1 MHVISKNRMSGLS
14 LVELMVAIAISVLLL
29 MGVVALFV
37 SSRASYETTERM
49 SRIQENGRF
58 ALDQIAADIRAAGF
72 NDCARPTIGSR
83 ELDYRINPMM
93 APFPPL
99 DPDEPVDP
107 DAEPP
112 PPPDLRWDFAEP
124 VRGFNGAGDDG
135 FIPALNAAAVNINPR
150 PSSEGDVLVLRVPQ
164 REVRAVELVDDQ
176 QQAFHPLV
184 VRDIQPMPFGTGDIV
199 QISDCEARAFFQV
212 TNYNPGTGEV
222 FHAVESESAGENEA
236 NNFGTDRPGNR
247 SSTLLHQ
254 FKIGAR
260 IVPIGTMIY
269 YIAPSSDNPEEC
281 EEEDTGGAD
290 CRMSLYRKNGGA
302 VRSDEIA
309 EGIERMEILYGVD
322 ANPIDG
328 RVDTYVS
335 AEDVGDWNSVMT
347 VQIALLARAPEQ
359 YGTDRDTQTYVLLA
373 APEDEAV
380 AAGPFNDRN
389 QRKVFTATL
398 ALRNQIID

>member
-1 MHVISKNRMSGLS
+1 MRGLS
-14 LVELMVAIAISVLLL
+14 LVELMVALALSVLLL

-72 NDCARPTIGSR
+72 HDCARATMGKR
-83 ELDYRINPMM
+83 VLDYRINPLL
-93 APFPPL
+93 APFPPP

-107 DAEPP
+107 DVPPP

-124 VRGFNGAGDDG
+124 LRGFNGAGDDG
-135 FIPALNAAAVNINPR
+135 FEPVLDAAAINMNPR
-150 PSSEGDVLVLRVPQ
+150 PSPEGDVLVLRVPQ
-164 REVRAVELVDDQ
+164 REVRAVELRAP
-176 QQAFHPLV
+176 QAQPFHPLL
-184 VRDIQPMPFGTGDIV
+184 VRHIEPMPFTVGDTVMIT
-199 QISDCEARAFFQV
+199 DCKARAFFQV
-212 TNYNPGTGEV
+212 TNYTAGTGTIE
-222 FHAVESESAGENEA
+222 HGSTAATGG
-236 NNFGTDRPGNR
+236 GTTGIDRPGNR
-247 SSTLLHQ
+247 SSSLLHP
-254 FKIGAR
+254 FEAGAR
-260 IVPIGTMIY
+260 IVPITTMIY

-281 EEEDTGGAD
+281 EDDIRGAN

-322 ANPIDG
+322 RNPIDS

-335 AEDVGDWNSVMT
+335 AEKVVDWNSVMT
-347 VQIALLARAPEQ
+347 VQIALLARAPDE
-359 YGTDRDTQTYVLLA
+359 YGTDRDTQTYVLLT
-373 APEDEAV
+373 APDEEV
-380 AAGPFNDRN
+380 VQAGPFNDRN

-398 ALRNQIID
+398 ALRNQIVD